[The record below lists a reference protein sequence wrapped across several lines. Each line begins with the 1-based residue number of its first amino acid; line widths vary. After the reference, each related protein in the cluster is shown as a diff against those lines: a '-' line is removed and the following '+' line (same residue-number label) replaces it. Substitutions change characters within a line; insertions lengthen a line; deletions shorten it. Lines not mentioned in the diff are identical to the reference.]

1 LHGTNRL
8 FTNLSN
14 DGSSFKI
21 KLELFGKQLS
31 GEMW

>member
-1 LHGTNRL
+1 
-8 FTNLSN
+8 LSN